1 MKLRMHASHLQAIRL
16 SVANL
21 AAARHFWESALGF
34 LCVGETEVNDPILRR
49 IWGTEGG
56 EMRAARLERAGS
68 SRIELFHWEG
78 CTGLPIRD
86 PRRPWDLGVVELQ
99 LQCKTPVRLLATLER
114 HCEILGAGAFITPFG
129 ERCRVVAS
137 VDESAVLSVP
147 SSEECDLFFSGF
159 LGWHPRDRR
168 AIANGFTGAASISLC
183 ETTIYSSNGGGAGC
197 VEASRIVRS
206 ADPRVALSTAERM
219 SPAYTGVWMLT
230 ACAERVD
237 APEGKVVEV
246 PFVGRRKAV
255 VTRAPG
261 GVRFGVF
268 ERDAH

>member
-1 MKLRMHASHLQAIRL
+1 MHASHLQAIRL

-34 LCVGETEVNDPILRR
+34 RCVGETEVNDPILRR

-78 CTGLPIRD
+78 CTGQPIRD
-86 PRRPWDLGVVELQ
+86 PRRPWDHGVIELQ
-99 LQCKTPVRLLATLER
+99 LQCAMPDRLIVTLQH
-114 HCEILGAGAFITPFG
+114 HCEMLGEGAFLTPFG
-129 ERCRVVAS
+129 ERCKLLPDTGES
-137 VDESAVLSVP
+137 VVLSVP

-159 LGWHPRDRR
+159 LGWHLRDRL
-168 AIANGFTGAASISLC
+168 AITNGFTGTASISLC
-183 ETTIYSSNGGGAGC
+183 ETTIYSSNGGGAGS
-197 VEASRIVRS
+197 VEANRFVRR
-206 ADPRVALSTAERM
+206 ADPRIAQSTAERM

-230 ACAERVD
+230 ACVESVI
-237 APEGKVVEV
+237 APEASVVEV
-246 PFVGRRKAV
+246 PFVGRRRAV

-268 ERDAH
+268 ERDAR

>member
-1 MKLRMHASHLQAIRL
+1 MHASSLQAIRI

-21 AAARHFWESALGF
+21 AAARHFWESSLGF
-34 LCVGETEVNDPILRR
+34 QCVGETEVNDPILRK
-49 IWGTEGG
+49 IWGTEGD
-56 EMRAARLERAGS
+56 EMRSARLERAGS

-78 CTGLPIRD
+78 CTGQPIRD
-86 PRRPWDLGVVELQ
+86 PRRPWDLGVAELQ
-99 LQCKTPVRLLATLER
+99 LQCSVPERLMPLLDR

-129 ERCRVVAS
+129 ERCRLVAGADDS
-137 VDESAVLSVP
+137 VTLSVP
-147 SSEECDLFFSGF
+147 SVDECEPFFSGF
-159 LGWHPRDRR
+159 LGWHLKERR
-168 AIANGFTGAASISLC
+168 AASEGIVGAASISRCDTAL
-183 ETTIYSSNGGGAGC
+183 YSSDNGGSGC
-197 VEASRIVRS
+197 VEASHFVRA
-206 ADPRVALSTAERM
+206 ADPRIALSTAERM

-237 APEGKVVEV
+237 APEASVVEV

-268 ERDAH
+268 EDQTR